1 MTTEGSLQRAL
12 GLDLG
17 GKTVVVTGGC
27 GGIGFAICNALAL
40 LGARVAI
47 WDIDGAKAQDKAAH
61 LGPEHL
67 GLACDV
73 TDEAAVAAAAAL
85 TRETMGAVTILI
97 NNAGAAGPTHPIAE
111 IDAAEWRAIHALNL
125 DSVHYTSRQFAP
137 DMVAQG
143 WGRIVNVASVA
154 AKEGNANAAAYS
166 SAKAGVIAY
175 TKAHAKELAQTGV
188 LINCITPAAVDT
200 PFFDTV
206 PEEHRRAVTAKIP
219 MGRLGKAEEIARLV
233 IFLASDMCQFST
245 GAVFDIS
252 GGRATY

>member
-1 MTTEGSLQRAL
+1 MTRDISAQQRL
-12 GLDLG
+12 GLDLS
-17 GKTVVVTGGC
+17 GKNVVVTGGC
-27 GGIGFAICNALAL
+27 GGIGFAICDALAM

-47 WDIDGAKAQDKAAH
+47 WDIDAEKAKDKAASLGPQH
-61 LGPEHL
+61 LGC
-67 GLACDV
+67 ACDV
-73 TDEAAVAAAAAL
+73 TDEAAVVAAAL
-85 TRETMGAVTILI
+85 HTTGQIGPVSILV
-97 NNAGAAGPTHPIAE
+97 NNAGAAGPTHPISE
-111 IDAAEWRAIHALNL
+111 IDAEEWRAIHALNL
-125 DSVHYTSRQFAP
+125 DSVHYTSRQFAS
-137 DMVAQG
+137 DMITLG
-143 WGRIVNVASVA
+143 WGRIVNIASVA

-175 TKAHAKELAQTGV
+175 TKAQAKELAQTGV

-206 PEEHRRAVTAKIP
+206 PEEHRRLVTAKIP

-233 IFLASDMCQFST
+233 TFLATDMCQFST